1 MIKPKPSVN
10 WIDIKLKL
18 NKEWK
23 KADADKKAAAEFSES
38 DFGKALGKMQK
49 LDGKKFSKHELESA
63 PKLFLL
69 YFSASW

>member
-23 KADADKKAAAEFSES
+23 KADADKKE
-38 DFGKALGKMQK
+38 
-49 LDGKKFSKHELESA
+49 KKKNTIRFRVVK
-63 PKLFLL
+63 
-69 YFSASW
+69 